1 MTDVHL
7 NVAMDSNT
15 DSVLQTRRLFQ
26 DVCSYYYFPEVRK
39 QDKFQA
45 SQAEENVFLNR
56 SSSRY
61 RQSKTK
67 ISFIFKT

>member
-1 MTDVHL
+1 MTGVHL

-26 DVCSYYYFPEVRK
+26 DVRSYYYFPEVRK
-39 QDKFQA
+39 QDKFQT
-45 SQAEENVFLNR
+45 SQAEENVFSNC

-61 RQSKTK
+61 RQTK
-67 ISFIFKT
+67 SQISFIFKT